1 MLTRKPARS
10 LVILDDFFPN
20 LLTGFRVAE
29 YNAYLEHFPHLRILS
44 SNPDFAAVHQ
54 AYATH
59 YPRHA
64 KRVMPLTH
72 DRLEHCGLVYLNFLN
87 NAHAY
92 LPLLEARQL
101 PFILTLYPGGG
112 FGLNEADS
120 DHKLD
125 RVMQSPLLQHV
136 ICTQKVTEDYL
147 QQRYGNQVPRSM
159 IFGVVV
165 NPLYFSQPES
175 ERPYFHAGKATLDIC
190 FVAEKYM
197 LHGANKGYPEFVE
210 TMRKLVASRPDL
222 PFRFHVVGSCTAA
235 DWNTAGLESGLQF
248 HGRLNTP
255 DLRHFYR
262 QMDMVISPNKPFL
275 LHQGNFDGFPTGCCV
290 EASLCGVC
298 MVATDMLGLNPAYT
312 DNRDMIVIEPDPE
325 NIANRVLTMIDEG
338 KLSNIA
344 RSGQQLTRSLF
355 SPAMQLQ
362 SRMQII
368 RYHAKQSGVNL

>member
-29 YNAYLEHFPHLRILS
+29 YNAYLERFPHLRILS
-44 SNPDFAAVHQ
+44 SYPDFAAAHQ
-54 AYATH
+54 DYAAH
-59 YPRHA
+59 YPHHA
-64 KRVMPLTH
+64 QRVMPLTH
-72 DRLEHCGLVYLNFLN
+72 DQLEHCGLVYLNFLN
-87 NAHAY
+87 NAHSY

-125 RVMQSPLLQHV
+125 RVMQSPLLRHV

-147 QQRYGNQVPRSM
+147 QRRYGNRVPRSM

-165 NPLYFSQPES
+165 NPLYFSLPEN
-175 ERPYFHAGKATLDIC
+175 ERPYFRLGKATLDIC

-197 LHGANKGYPEFVE
+197 PQGANKGYPEFIE
-210 TMRKLVASRPDL
+210 TIRKLVTNRSAL
-222 PFRFHVVGSCTAA
+222 PFRFHVVGSCTAS
-235 DWNTAGLESGLQF
+235 DWNTDGLEDCLQF

-255 DLRHFYR
+255 DLLRFYR
-262 QMDMVISPNKPFL
+262 QMDVVISPNKPFL
-275 LHQGNFDGFPTGCCV
+275 LHKGNFDGFPTGCCV

-298 MVATDMLGLNPAYT
+298 MVATDMLDLNPAYV
-312 DNRDMIVIEPDPE
+312 DNRDMIIIDPDPE
-325 NIANRVLTMIDEG
+325 SVASRVLALIDTG
-338 KLSNIA
+338 KLA
-344 RSGQQLTRSLF
+344 TVACAGQQLTRSLF
-355 SPAMQLQ
+355 SPTIQLQ
-362 SRMQII
+362 SRMEII
-368 RYHAKQSGVNL
+368 RHYARQSGVSL